1 MKITILVLIIL
12 IIFILVISEP
22 VSRNTYG
29 KFLSDKEVL
38 PFLEKH
44 LKEYQVNDSSW
55 RDGNKMLWNI
65 DLPYIART
73 PLISFFARWYIND
86 YGRIPK
92 WSKADKMITDYFN
105 ALPKPPKRSLLKDL

>member
-1 MKITILVLIIL
+1 MKITILVLIVFLCYIIL
-12 IIFILVISEP
+12 FELAG
-22 VSRNTYG
+22 RNAFG
-29 KFLSDKEVL
+29 KFLSDEEIL

-73 PLISFFARWYIND
+73 PLISFFARWYIQD

-92 WSKADKMITDYFN
+92 SSKADKIITDYFN
-105 ALPKPPKRSLLKDL
+105 LLPKPPKRSLLKDL

>member
-1 MKITILVLIIL
+1 MKITILVLIEFIFFITL
-12 IIFILVISEP
+12 LECVGRIIFG
-22 VSRNTYG
+22 R
-29 KFLSDKEVL
+29 FLYNKEVL

-44 LKEYQVNDSSW
+44 LQEYRLNKTSW
-55 RDGNKMLWNI
+55 QDGKKCLFNMT
-65 DLPYIART
+65 LPYIAAT
-73 PLISFFARWYIND
+73 PLNLFTRWYIQD